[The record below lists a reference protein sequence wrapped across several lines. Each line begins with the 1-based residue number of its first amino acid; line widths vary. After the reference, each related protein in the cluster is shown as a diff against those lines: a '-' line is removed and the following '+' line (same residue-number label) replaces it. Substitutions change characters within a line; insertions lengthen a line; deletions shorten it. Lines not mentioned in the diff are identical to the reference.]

1 MRSLEIT
8 DEWLYQYMPVVDN
21 AMIKALEGQVDEDYV
36 FSKRFERK
44 MKKVIR
50 REAHPAL
57 TGAQQLLKRVAIFFT
72 GIVCAGLV
80 LTLSVDAYRDKFFMT
95 LKTLRE
101 DATRY
106 NYSSEEKDAVLTPR
120 YRPASRRAIQR
131 QTEETVLFFVKFSMK
146 TMPENSS
153 SGSKC

>member
-1 MRSLEIT
+1 M
-8 DEWLYQYMPVVDN
+8 
-21 AMIKALEGQVDEDYV
+21 
-36 FSKRFERK
+36 
-44 MKKVIR
+44 
-50 REAHPAL
+50 
-57 TGAQQLLKRVAIFFT
+57 AIFFT

-101 DATRY
+101 DATQY
-106 NYSSEEKDAVLTPR
+106 NYSSGEKDAVLTPTI
-120 YRPASRRAIQR
+120 PTCIPEAIQR

>member
-1 MRSLEIT
+1 MEVT

-50 REAHPAL
+50 HEAHPML
-57 TGAQQLLKRVAIFFT
+57 TGAQQLMKRVAIFFT

-95 LKTLRE
+95 LKTLCE
-101 DATRY
+101 DATQY
-106 NYSSEEKDAVLTPR
+106 NYSSEEK
-120 YRPASRRAIQR
+120 
-131 QTEETVLFFVKFSMK
+131 
-146 TMPENSS
+146 
-153 SGSKC
+153 